1 MRYWSRVQAVLKRRA
16 MRVAG
21 RHHADD
27 VQQRVAL
34 QFFTD
39 PHAVMRKFTPER
51 FANVALRTRAD
62 DHRRT
67 ERIQRGE
74 GARMIIGDDG
84 LRRSGREV
92 IGLEAIDP
100 DHDRLG
106 IEGDTVDRIVGNE
119 QLRIALQLLD
129 PRIARALVLVEVH
142 GHTVIEAAA
151 MIGMSRAYVNRQ
163 LSAAKR
169 LLAEVITAA

>member
-1 MRYWSRVQAVLKRRA
+1 
-16 MRVAG
+16 
-21 RHHADD
+21 
-27 VQQRVAL
+27 
-34 QFFTD
+34 
-39 PHAVMRKFTPER
+39 
-51 FANVALRTRAD
+51 
-62 DHRRT
+62 
-67 ERIQRGE
+67 
-74 GARMIIGDDG
+74 MIIGDDG

-92 IGLEAIDP
+92 IGLEAVDP

-106 IEGDTVDRIVGNE
+106 IEGDTVDRVVGNE

>member
-1 MRYWSRVQAVLKRRA
+1 MRYWSSVQVVLKRRA
-16 MRVAG
+16 TLVAG
-21 RHHADD
+21 RRHADD

-62 DHRRT
+62 DHRRS

-74 GARMIIGDDG
+74 GARQVLDESG

-92 IGLEAIDP
+92 VGLDAIDP

-106 IEGDTVDRIVGNE
+106 VDHDTVDRIADGE
-119 QLRIALQLLD
+119 RLRVALQLLD

-163 LSAAKR
+163 LLAAKR